1 MNKQS
6 YFRLGTALLAVAV
19 ISGCSD
25 DDDDEIVIV
34 DPLMRSYEVEVV
46 NLTANQPLSPV
57 AALVHNETIQ
67 AWSLGDA
74 ALVPLEVMAE
84 SGDNSQLLAIEGL
97 WASASGAG
105 VIMPGASE
113 MMVLSFEEGI
123 DLNLTLAT
131 MLVNTNDAFT
141 GVNGWGLEQLA
152 VGDSWSTTTMAY
164 DAGTEANSETAAT
177 VPGPAGGGEGYAAT
191 RDDIDRVYVHAG
203 VVTADDGLTDSALNF
218 SHRFDNPVMKVTI
231 TRTE

>member
-6 YFRLGTALLAVAV
+6 LFKLATPLLAIAV

-25 DDDDEIVIV
+25 DDDDEEIVIE
-34 DPLMRSYEVEVV
+34 PLMRSYEVQVV
-46 NLTANQPLSPV
+46 NLTPNQPLSPV
-57 AALVHNETIQ
+57 AALVHDSTIQ
-67 AWSLGDA
+67 AWMLGSPA
-74 ALVPLEVMAE
+74 IVPLEVMAE
-84 SGDNSQLLAIEGL
+84 GGDNSQLLAIEGL

-113 MMVLSFEEGI
+113 TMMLEFEDSV

-141 GVNGWGLEQLA
+141 GLNSWSIDQLA
-152 VGDSWSTTTMAY
+152 VGDSWSATTNVY

-177 VPGPAGGGEGYAAT
+177 IPGPAAGGEGYAEA
-191 RDDIDRVYVHAG
+191 RDDVDRVYVHAG
-203 VVTADDGLTDSALNF
+203 VISADDGLTDSALSF
-218 SHRFDNPVMKVTI
+218 SHRFDNPAMKITI
-231 TRTE
+231 TRIE